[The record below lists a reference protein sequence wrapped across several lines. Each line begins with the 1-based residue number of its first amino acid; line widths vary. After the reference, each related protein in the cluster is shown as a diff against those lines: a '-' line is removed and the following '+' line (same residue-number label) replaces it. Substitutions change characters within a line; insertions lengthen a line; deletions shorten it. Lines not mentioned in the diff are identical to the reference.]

1 MDSWL
6 LPIIILVLILPQ
18 IHYLKKTSDYKK
30 MNNGSK
36 WFAKQKQSFEDH
48 TEMYITNTDGH
59 DIFVRLYEA
68 ENSKGIVQIVHG
80 MAEHS
85 YNYLDFIQFLVEN
98 DYTVIAHDHRGH
110 GKSISEKY
118 PNGFMR
124 LSEELIDD
132 TYVVNSFI
140 NSEYPDLPI
149 YMIGHSMGSMIARM
163 YLQNHDD
170 TIEKLVLIGTVEHS
184 NIASFG
190 KFLGNIIS
198 FYFGEYQPAVLT
210 PLLPGGEDD
219 DTWISYNMDNV
230 IEKRNDSFRVFQFI
244 ERAVVVIID
253 LNNKMHKVGEYE
265 FKNPKLKIHSATGKD
280 DIVTGS
286 KKGLENSLDT
296 LKKVGYKSITYKE
309 YDDMEHE
316 ILNEKD
322 KAKVYLDIL
331 EFLDK

>member
-1 MDSWL
+1 MISWL
-6 LPIIILVLILPQ
+6 LLIIILIFILPQ

-30 MNNGSK
+30 MRVGEK
-36 WFAKQKQSFEDH
+36 WFVRQKQSFDDH
-48 TEMYITNTDGH
+48 IEMYITNTDGH
-59 DIFVRLYEA
+59 DIFVRLYEH
-68 ENSKGIVQIVHG
+68 ENPKGIVQLVHG

-85 YNYLDFIQFLVEN
+85 YNYLDFINYLVK
-98 DYTVIAHDHRGH
+98 DGYTVIAHDHRGH

-140 NSEYPDLPI
+140 HDKYPDLPI

-163 YLQNHDD
+163 YLQNYDD

-184 NIASFG
+184 KIAPFG
-190 KFLGNIIS
+190 VFLGNIIT

-210 PLLPGGEDD
+210 PLLPGDGD

-230 IEKRNDSFRVFQFI
+230 LEKRNDSFRVFQFL

-253 LNNKMHKVGEYE
+253 LNNKMANVGSY
-265 FKNPKLKIHSATGKD
+265 KMQNPKLKIHSATGAD

-286 KKGLENSLDT
+286 TKGLDDSINT
-296 LKKVGYKSITYKE
+296 LKKVGYKNISYKE
-309 YDDMEHE
+309 YDHMQHE

-322 KAKVYLDIL
+322 NRLAYDDIL
-331 EFLDK
+331 EFLNK

>member
-1 MDSWL
+1 MNSWL
-6 LPIIILVLILPQ
+6 LPLIIIILILPQ

-30 MNNGSK
+30 MRVGKK
-36 WFAKQKQSFEDH
+36 WFVRQKQIFDEH

-59 DIFVRLYEA
+59 DIFVRLYEN
-68 ENSKGIVQIVHG
+68 ENPKGIVQLVHG

-85 YNYLDFIQFLVEN
+85 YNYLDFINYLV
-98 DYTVIAHDHRGH
+98 DDGYIVIAHDHRGH

-132 TYVVNSFI
+132 TYVVNSYI
-140 NSEYPDLPI
+140 HDKYPDLPI

-163 YLQNHDD
+163 YLQNYDD

-184 NIASFG
+184 KIAPFG
-190 KFLGNIIS
+190 VFLGNIIS

-210 PLLPGGEDD
+210 PLLPGDGD

-230 IEKRNDSFRVFQFI
+230 IEKRNDSFRVFQFL

-253 LNNKMHKVGEYE
+253 LNNKMAKVGSY
-265 FKNPKLKIHSATGKD
+265 KMQNPKLKIHSATGAD

-286 KKGLENSLDT
+286 TSGLKDSIATLNKAGYENIS
-296 LKKVGYKSITYKE
+296 YKE
-309 YDDMEHE
+309 YDHMEHE

-322 KAKVYLDIL
+322 NKIAYDDIL
-331 EFLDK
+331 EFLNK

>member
-1 MDSWL
+1 MISWL
-6 LPIIILVLILPQ
+6 LLIIILIFILPQ

-30 MNNGSK
+30 MRVGEK
-36 WFAKQKQSFEDH
+36 WFVRQKQSFDDH
-48 TEMYITNTDGH
+48 IEMYITNTDGH
-59 DIFVRLYEA
+59 DIFVRLYEH
-68 ENSKGIVQIVHG
+68 ENPKGIVQLVHG

-85 YNYLDFIQFLVEN
+85 YNYLDFINYLVK
-98 DYTVIAHDHRGH
+98 DGYTVIAHDHRGH

-140 NSEYPDLPI
+140 HDKYPDLPI

-163 YLQNHDD
+163 YLQSYDD

-184 NIASFG
+184 KIAPFG
-190 KFLGNIIS
+190 VFLGNIIT
-198 FYFGEYQPAVLT
+198 FYFGEYQPAFLT
-210 PLLPGGEDD
+210 PLLPGDGG

-230 IEKRNDSFRVFQFI
+230 LEKRNDSFRVFQFL

-253 LNNKMHKVGEYE
+253 LNNKMANVSSYKMQ
-265 FKNPKLKIHSATGKD
+265 NPKLKIHSATGAD

-286 KKGLENSLDT
+286 TEGLDHSINT
-296 LKKVGYKSITYKE
+296 LKKAGYKNISYKE
-309 YDDMEHE
+309 YDHMQHE

-322 KAKVYLDIL
+322 NRLAYDDIL
-331 EFLDK
+331 EFLNK

>member
-1 MDSWL
+1 MISWL
-6 LPIIILVLILPQ
+6 LLIIILIFILPQ

-30 MNNGSK
+30 MRVGEK
-36 WFAKQKQSFEDH
+36 WFVRQKQSFDDH

-59 DIFVRLYEA
+59 DIFVRLYEH
-68 ENSKGIVQIVHG
+68 ENPKGIVQLVHG

-85 YNYLDFIQFLVEN
+85 YNYLDFINYLVK
-98 DYTVIAHDHRGH
+98 DGYTVIAHDHRGH

-140 NSEYPDLPI
+140 HDKYPELPI

-163 YLQNHDD
+163 YLQSYDD
-170 TIEKLVLIGTVEHS
+170 TIEKLVLIGTVEH
-184 NIASFG
+184 NKIAPFG
-190 KFLGNIIS
+190 VFLGNIIT

-210 PLLPGGEDD
+210 SLLPGDGG

-230 IEKRNDSFRVFQFI
+230 LEKRNDSFRVFQFL

-253 LNNKMHKVGEYE
+253 LNNKMANVSSYKMQ
-265 FKNPKLKIHSATGKD
+265 NPKLKIHSATGAD

-286 KKGLENSLDT
+286 TEGLDHSINT
-296 LKKVGYKSITYKE
+296 LKKVGYKNISYKE
-309 YDDMEHE
+309 YDHMQHE

-322 KAKVYLDIL
+322 NRLAYDDIL
-331 EFLDK
+331 EFLNK

>member
-1 MDSWL
+1 MISWL
-6 LPIIILVLILPQ
+6 LLIIILIFILPQ
-18 IHYLKKTSDYKK
+18 IHYLKKTNDYKK
-30 MNNGSK
+30 MRVGEK
-36 WFAKQKQSFEDH
+36 WFVRQKQSFDDH
-48 TEMYITNTDGH
+48 IEMYITNTDGH
-59 DIFVRLYEA
+59 DIFVRLYEH
-68 ENSKGIVQIVHG
+68 ENPKGIVQLVHG

-85 YNYLDFIQFLVEN
+85 YNYLDFINYLVK
-98 DYTVIAHDHRGH
+98 DGYTVIAHDHRGH

-140 NSEYPDLPI
+140 HDKYPDLPI

-163 YLQNHDD
+163 YLQNYDD

-184 NIASFG
+184 KIAPFG
-190 KFLGNIIS
+190 VFLGNIIT

-210 PLLPGGEDD
+210 PLLPGDGD

-230 IEKRNDSFRVFQFI
+230 LEKRNDSFRVFQFL

-253 LNNKMHKVGEYE
+253 LNNKMANVSSYKMQ
-265 FKNPKLKIHSATGKD
+265 NPKLKIHSATGAD

-286 KKGLENSLDT
+286 TEGLDDSINT
-296 LKKVGYKSITYKE
+296 LKKAGYKNISYKE
-309 YDDMEHE
+309 YDHMQHE

-322 KAKVYLDIL
+322 NRLAYDDIL
-331 EFLDK
+331 EFLNK